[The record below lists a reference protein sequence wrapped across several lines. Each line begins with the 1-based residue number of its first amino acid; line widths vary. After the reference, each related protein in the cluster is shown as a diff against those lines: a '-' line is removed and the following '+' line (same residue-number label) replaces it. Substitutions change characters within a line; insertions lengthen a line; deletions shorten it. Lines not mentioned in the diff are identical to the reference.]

1 MINISREAEV
11 NLINIL
17 IDQDVIS
24 GKDLANIKKISSEEN
39 KTQLEAVFQLELTD
53 EDKILD
59 LLVKEQSLEIIDL
72 TTIQITD
79 ELKSV
84 LPSNYINMNFIAPFK
99 IDGNILHIAIPDSSK
114 LSLMRNLKTITK
126 KEIELHAAKVSQI
139 SDFID
144 VLSKDGETTIQN
156 IQQANQ
162 QKEKTKTF
170 DYDVD
175 ESAEL
180 LDEAPEEEIEAIEN
194 ESDVIK
200 FSTAVVAE
208 AIKAG
213 VSDIHIE
220 PFRFSSRV
228 RYRNDGILA
237 EQEHFAKF
245 LHSNYGAVVTRF
257 KIMGKLDIAERRLPQ
272 DGASTFKS
280 GTKEVDLRVSILPTK
295 NNERIVMRILN
306 KEAGEKKLSELGFE
320 SKDLEKLTKAI
331 TSPQGMVLVT
341 GPTGSG
347 KTTTLYSV
355 LKHINK
361 PGMNILTAEDPV
373 EYELEGVGQV
383 QVKEA
388 IDFTFES
395 ALRSFLRQDPE
406 VILVGEIR
414 DKATVDIALKASLTG
429 HLVFST
435 LHTNDA
441 PSSITRLLNMG
452 TPNYLISAALTLIMA
467 QRLARKNCS
476 ECAVIDEN
484 VTPKLLNAIGF
495 LPEQSARAKIYK
507 GKGCDQCGNT
517 GFKGR
522 MGIYEILEIDKE
534 LKHGILS
541 DMSQAELNAIAK
553 KNNFRTMQEMG
564 HDLLLSGDLCYSEFE
579 RVLQSN

>member
-1 MINISREAEV
+1 MAKINLDPQSEQSILNMLLDHSVLNDSSVSKIV
-11 NLINIL
+11 NTSKEI
-17 IDQDVIS
+17 
-24 GKDLANIKKISSEEN
+24 GKTKIETAIEL
-39 KTQLEAVFQLELTD
+39 KLTD
-53 EDKILD
+53 EQKILKVLSSAYSLEIVDLNEKKIDEKIKKILD
-59 LLVKEQSLEIIDL
+59 LRFVEDNHIVPFEISGS
-72 TTIQITD
+72 T
-79 ELKSV
+79 LK
-84 LPSNYINMNFIAPFK
+84 
-99 IDGNILHIAIPDSSK
+99 IAIPDGSK
-114 LSLMRNLKTITK
+114 LSLMKNLKTMTQM
-126 KEIELHAAKVSQI
+126 EPELYAASI
-139 SDFID
+139 SNINDFIARLKKLENKKISSSN
-144 VLSKDGETTIQN
+144 VKVEKIEKNKD
-156 IQQANQ
+156 
-162 QKEKTKTF
+162 
-170 DYDVD
+170 
-175 ESAEL
+175 EL
-180 LDEAPEEEIEAIEN
+180 VEVGSEVIVFGNKLITEAIN
-194 ESDVIK
+194 LG
-200 FSTAVVAE
+200 A
-208 AIKAG
+208 
-213 VSDIHIE
+213 SDIHIE
-220 PFRFSSRV
+220 CFRDSAQVRFRV
-228 RYRNDGILA
+228 DGILRVMNSYSS
-237 EQEHFAKF
+237 F
-245 LHSNYGAVVTRF
+245 LYENYNAVVTRM
-257 KIMGKLDIAERRLPQ
+257 KIISKLDIAERRLPQ

-280 GTKEVDLRVSILPTK
+280 DTKEVDLRVSILPTK

-320 SKDLEKLTKAI
+320 AKDLEKLTKAI

-476 ECAVIDEN
+476 ECSIIDEN

-553 KNNFRTMQEMG
+553 KNGFRTMQEMG